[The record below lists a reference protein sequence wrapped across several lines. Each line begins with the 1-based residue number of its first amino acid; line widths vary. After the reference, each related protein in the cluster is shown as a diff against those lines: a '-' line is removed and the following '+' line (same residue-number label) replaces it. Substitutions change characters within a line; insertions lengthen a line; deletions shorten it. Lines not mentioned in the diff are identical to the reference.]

1 MRELRIRK
9 LCLNI
14 CVGESG
20 DRLTRAAKVL
30 EQLTGQTP
38 VFSKARYTVR
48 SFGIRRNEKI
58 AVHCTV
64 RGAKA
69 EEILEKGLKVREY
82 ELRKNNFSDTGNFG
96 FGIQEHIDLGIKYD
110 PSIGI
115 YGLDF
120 YVVSVVYLQVLGRP
134 GFSIADKKKK
144 RGRIGS
150 KHRIGKE
157 EAMRWFQQKDYT
169 SGRGKRQVKRLPTVP
184 AAKMAEEL
192 LEVVEKLQ
200 SRLSEN
206 QEPRKETGVGKTV
219 NSLRKHGV
227 VGEQA
232 RNLVAKWKKLVP
244 QEGVREAR
252 DIQSQNKGAPSQKH
266 ARNPSPVEDSHVE
279 GSEEVYH
286 SPQHHSQRASNVH
299 SHKRLQTSRGG
310 YQSEGYESPQE
321 EESPSRL
328 KESYSPPESPSS
340 PPNLAHYRQSYQEQ
354 SFESAHKT
362 NFEGQVPERTKIS
375 HKESHRDREKGES
388 HKGLHKDKHHI
399 SQKVKPSS
407 STHTM
412 EKERSLH
419 SHSSDK
425 VQRQMDFDECSES
438 PVKKRSKERDGQSST
453 SKRDKDRI
461 VSGQSVQDQDQ
472 SRKRK
477 HQDFEPHKT
486 VMAGSVSSK
495 HKHDQDGKKASKS
508 SSSKQGD
515 KSNQGGPQ
523 EKHKS
528 LSQSEE
534 ARDTKEEFEKPTMS
548 FESYLSYDQ
557 PQLKKKKKSSRP
569 PPPAPSPAPA
579 PTKHHTAKKDQK
591 TMPLATADDDDQGF
605 TGRRF
610 NSKMAVYS
618 GSKTACLSKMM
629 SLYEQCIRV
638 LQNNIDS
645 IEEVGGV
652 PYEILEPVLER
663 CTPEQLY
670 RIEQYNQ
677 WFVEES
683 DELWMRHCRRD
694 FRHESPQ
701 EYETWREL
709 YLRLH
714 DEREERLRML
724 TQNITSAHA
733 NRPRGRQV
741 KMAFVNTVV
750 KPPRD
755 VRRRQEKFGTA
766 GGSTSTSINEAAPI
780 KIRPASTTSYSS
792 LSIGSSS
799 TSASQAAESN
809 TSYEGPST
817 STGSHA
823 SSSSSSS
830 ISPASSKPQV
840 KSKFIGSV
848 KLKGIIV
855 IGDDDESHP
864 SELRLFK
871 NIPCMSFDDAVREP
885 DQAFRLN
892 RDVLGELEYP
902 VKIARFSNVN
912 HLSIH
917 ISKNFGSS
925 TTRVYYIGLRGEFT
939 EAHRHEVT
947 ICTYEANA
955 NPADHKIDVF
965 TPQTQFIS

>member
-1 MRELRIRK
+1 
-9 LCLNI
+9 
-14 CVGESG
+14 
-20 DRLTRAAKVL
+20 
-30 EQLTGQTP
+30 
-38 VFSKARYTVR
+38 
-48 SFGIRRNEKI
+48 
-58 AVHCTV
+58 
-64 RGAKA
+64 
-69 EEILEKGLKVREY
+69 
-82 ELRKNNFSDTGNFG
+82 
-96 FGIQEHIDLGIKYD
+96 
-110 PSIGI
+110 
-115 YGLDF
+115 
-120 YVVSVVYLQVLGRP
+120 
-134 GFSIADKKKK
+134 
-144 RGRIGS
+144 
-150 KHRIGKE
+150 
-157 EAMRWFQQKDYT
+157 
-169 SGRGKRQVKRLPTVP
+169 
-184 AAKMAEEL
+184 MAEEL

-206 QEPRKETGVGKTV
+206 QEPRKLLKTLKRLNELPITVDILVETGVGKTV

-266 ARNPSPVEDSHVE
+266 ARNPSPEEDSHVE

-286 SPQHHSQRASNVH
+286 SPQHHPQRASNVH

-328 KESYSPPESPSS
+328 KESYSPPESPST
-340 PPNLAHYRQSYQEQ
+340 PPNLAHYRQSYQGQ
-354 SFESAHKT
+354 SFESTHQT
-362 NFEGQVPERTKIS
+362 NFEGQVPERAKIS
-375 HKESHRDREKGES
+375 HKESHIYREKGES

-399 SQKVKPSS
+399 SQKAKPSS

-425 VQRQMDFDECSES
+425 VQRQMDFDESSES

-461 VSGQSVQDQDQ
+461 VSGQPVQDQDQ
-472 SRKRK
+472 PRKRK

-508 SSSKQGD
+508 SSSKQGE
-515 KSNQGGPQ
+515 KSNQGGPK
-523 EKHKS
+523 EKHKT

-534 ARDTKEEFEKPTMS
+534 VRDTKEDEFEKPTMS

-579 PTKHHTAKKDQK
+579 PTKHHTVKKNQK
-591 TMPLATADDDDQGF
+591 TSEPLKKTEKPKKVRTIDVVPTLPDIPLPAIQPNYRPLPSLDATPLSPQRRKVPLATADDDDQGF

-652 PYEILEPVLER
+652 PYVILEPVLER

-766 GGSTSTSINEAAPI
+766 GGSTSTSTSEAAPI
-780 KIRPASTTSYSS
+780 KIRPASTMSYSS
-792 LSIGSSS
+792 SLCVSSS
-799 TSASQAAESN
+799 NTSTSHAAESN

-840 KSKFIGSV
+840 KKIAPMMA
-848 KLKGIIV
+848 KTIKA
-855 IGDDDESHP
+855 
-864 SELRLFK
+864 FK
-871 NIPCMSFDDAVREP
+871 N
-885 DQAFRLN
+885 
-892 RDVLGELEYP
+892 
-902 VKIARFSNVN
+902 RFS
-912 HLSIH
+912 
-917 ISKNFGSS
+917 
-925 TTRVYYIGLRGEFT
+925 RR
-939 EAHRHEVT
+939 
-947 ICTYEANA
+947 
-955 NPADHKIDVF
+955 
-965 TPQTQFIS
+965 

>member
-1 MRELRIRK
+1 
-9 LCLNI
+9 
-14 CVGESG
+14 
-20 DRLTRAAKVL
+20 
-30 EQLTGQTP
+30 
-38 VFSKARYTVR
+38 
-48 SFGIRRNEKI
+48 
-58 AVHCTV
+58 
-64 RGAKA
+64 
-69 EEILEKGLKVREY
+69 
-82 ELRKNNFSDTGNFG
+82 
-96 FGIQEHIDLGIKYD
+96 
-110 PSIGI
+110 
-115 YGLDF
+115 
-120 YVVSVVYLQVLGRP
+120 
-134 GFSIADKKKK
+134 
-144 RGRIGS
+144 
-150 KHRIGKE
+150 
-157 EAMRWFQQKDYT
+157 
-169 SGRGKRQVKRLPTVP
+169 
-184 AAKMAEEL
+184 MAEEL

-206 QEPRKETGVGKTV
+206 QEPRKLLKTLKRLNELPVTVDILVETGVGKTV

-591 TMPLATADDDDQGF
+591 TSEPLKKTEKPKKVRTIDVVPTLPDIPLPAIQPNYRPLPSLDATPLSPHKRKVPLATADDDDQGF

-840 KSKFIGSV
+840 KKIAPMMA
-848 KLKGIIV
+848 KTIKA
-855 IGDDDESHP
+855 
-864 SELRLFK
+864 FK
-871 NIPCMSFDDAVREP
+871 N
-885 DQAFRLN
+885 
-892 RDVLGELEYP
+892 
-902 VKIARFSNVN
+902 RFS
-912 HLSIH
+912 
-917 ISKNFGSS
+917 
-925 TTRVYYIGLRGEFT
+925 RR
-939 EAHRHEVT
+939 
-947 ICTYEANA
+947 
-955 NPADHKIDVF
+955 
-965 TPQTQFIS
+965 